1 MKKSFRLVAWNIGE
15 GGQKELPAY
24 LIKEIYEW
32 TPRLTAIANAI
43 NFLKADVVAV
53 IDAFG
58 WNKWPKGLFE
68 EKFPEYRLEAI
79 YPLGDMKDN
88 NYAILV
94 KKSIPPEEVS
104 IKPVHLFRDRNV
116 IEISLYGVN
125 ITVAYLD
132 ANDAKLRRDER
143 SCLFYNTNS
152 DIIVGDLNTIFF
164 DTNILFSSI
173 PKFFQYWRTFGLWL
187 CSKQVREMFVHP
199 TVLKDQ
205 GWTQMVN
212 TPSTFPLPH
221 FWTGFL
227 AKGIK
232 YRTAW
237 LWRNFFF
244 PCPVLQLDH
253 CLWNNLSKM
262 LREKFHVEIVSSTS
276 IQKAS
281 DHCPMVIDFNSTD

>member
-1 MKKSFRLVAWNIGE
+1 MKPFRLVSWNIGE
-15 GGQKELPAY
+15 GGQPSY
-24 LIKEIYEW
+24 LIKESYIW
-32 TPRLTAIANAI
+32 TPRLTSIANSI
-43 NFLKADVVAV
+43 NFLKADVVGV

-68 EKFPEYRLEAI
+68 EKFPEYRLSL
-79 YPLGDMKDN
+79 YPLGDIEDI

-94 KKSIPPEEVS
+94 KKDISPEEVS
-104 IKPVHLFRDRNV
+104 IKSVHLFRDRNV

-132 ANDAKLRRDER
+132 ANDADKRRGEF
-143 SCLFYNTNS
+143 SFLLSTIKQ
-152 DIIVGDLNTIFF
+152 DIIFGDFNTIFF

-187 CSKQVREMFVHP
+187 CSKDVREMFVHP
-199 TVLKDQ
+199 KVLEAQ
-205 GWTQMVN
+205 GWIQMVN

-253 CLWNNLSKM
+253 CLRNTLSKT
-262 LREKFHVEIVSSTS
+262 LRGNFQVEIVSSTS

-281 DHCPMVIDFNSTD
+281 DHCPIVIDYTA